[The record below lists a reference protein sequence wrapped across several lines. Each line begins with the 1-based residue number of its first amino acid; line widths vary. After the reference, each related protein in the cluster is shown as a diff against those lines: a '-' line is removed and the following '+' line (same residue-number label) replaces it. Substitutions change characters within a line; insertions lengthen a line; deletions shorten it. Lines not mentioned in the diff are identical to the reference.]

1 MKIISKIEMRKISI
15 ALLLLIYSFVEA
27 QALQEII
34 PPYNIKTVSFMDNGQ
49 NVIPVFKLGESYE
62 LNFDDLFGNEANYYY
77 EIIHCDYNW
86 VPSDIPKQEYLKGL
100 DNQRIIDY
108 SNSFNCLQLYSHYQL
123 NIPNQFTQLALSGNY
138 IIKILN
144 EDRDVV
150 FSRKFIIYEDIANVR
165 LQVKRGRNI
174 STIESKQ
181 NLDFSITSKSL
192 TFQNPLQNV
201 KVLLL
206 QNRQFTTGIKNIAP
220 QYTIGNELVY
230 KYDSETQFWGGNE
243 FRFFDNKEIRNA
255 ANNVAK
261 ISSNGAIYNS
271 FLFTDEAR
279 ANLPYSFT
287 LDANGNFVVRNLN
300 AANNKIEADYAW
312 VYFSLSA
319 PSFRLD
325 KDIYINGMFNNYALT
340 PENKMEYNEKK
351 NLYEKALLIK
361 QGFTNY
367 QYVVADTKGKID
379 QENSIDGNFFQTEN
393 EYEIIVY
400 YRENTQRYDRV
411 IGFVAINSVS
421 ITN

>member
-1 MKIISKIEMRKISI
+1 MRNLFLKIIFG
-15 ALLLLIYSFVEA
+15 LLSFLHFNILEA

-34 PPYNIKTVSFMDNGQ
+34 PPYNIKTISFMNNGQ
-49 NVIPVFKLGESYE
+49 NVIPVFKLGESFE

-138 IIKILN
+138 MIKILN

-165 LQVKRGRNI
+165 LQIKRGRNI

-411 IGFVAINSVS
+411 IGFVALNSVS

>member
-34 PPYNIKTVSFMDNGQ
+34 PPYNIKTVSFMNNGQ
-49 NVIPVFKLGESYE
+49 NVIPVFKLGESFE

-123 NIPNQFTQLALSGNY
+123 SIPNQFTQLALSGNY

-144 EDRDVV
+144 EDREVV

-165 LQVKRGRNI
+165 LQIKRGRNI

-400 YRENTQRYDRV
+400 YRKNTQRYDRV
-411 IGFVAINSVS
+411 IGFVTINSVS

>member
-1 MKIISKIEMRKISI
+1 MRYHFIKIILG
-15 ALLLLIYSFVEA
+15 LLCFLDFNNLEA

-49 NVIPVFKLGESYE
+49 NVIPVFELGESFE

-123 NIPNQFTQLALSGNY
+123 SIPNQFTRLSLSGNY
-138 IIKILN
+138 VIKILN

-165 LQVKRGRNI
+165 LQIKRGRNI

-206 QNRQFTTGIKNIAP
+206 QNRQFNTGIKNIAP

-230 KYDSETQFWGGNE
+230 RYDTETQFWGGNE

-255 ANNVAK
+255 ANNVSK

-279 ANLPYSFT
+279 ANFPYSFT

-300 AANNKIEADYAW
+300 ATNNKIEADYAW

-325 KDIYINGMFNNYALT
+325 KDIYVNGMFNNYALT

-351 NLYEKALLIK
+351 NVYEKALLIK

-367 QYVVADTKGKID
+367 QYVVADAKGNLD
-379 QENSIDGNFFQTEN
+379 PENSIDGNFFQTEN
-393 EYEIIVY
+393 EYEVIVY

-411 IGFVAINSVS
+411 IGFVALNSVS

>member
-1 MKIISKIEMRKISI
+1 MRKISVV
-15 ALLLLIYSFVEA
+15 LLFVMYSLAKA

-34 PPYNIKTVSFMDNGQ
+34 PPYNIKTISFMNNGQ
-49 NVIPVFKLGESYE
+49 NVIPVFKLGESFE

-123 NIPNQFTQLALSGNY
+123 SIPNQFTQLALSGNY
-138 IIKILN
+138 MIKILN

-165 LQVKRGRNI
+165 LQIKRGRNI

-206 QNRQFTTGIKNIAP
+206 QNRQFTTGIKNITP

-261 ISSNGAIYNS
+261 ISSSGAIYNS

-312 VYFSLSA
+312 VYFNLSA

-325 KDIYINGMFNNYALT
+325 KDIYVNGMFNNYALT

-411 IGFVAINSVS
+411 IGFVALNSVS

>member
-1 MKIISKIEMRKISI
+1 MRKISV
-15 ALLLLIYSFVEA
+15 LLLFLFCSLADA

-49 NVIPVFKLGESYE
+49 NVIPVFKLGESFE

-123 NIPNQFTQLALSGNY
+123 SIPNQFTRLSLSGNY
-138 IIKILN
+138 VIKILN

-165 LQVKRGRNI
+165 LQIKRGRNI

-206 QNRQFTTGIKNIAP
+206 QNRQFNTGIKNIAP

-230 KYDSETQFWGGNE
+230 RYDTETQFWGGNE

-255 ANNVAK
+255 ANNVSK

-279 ANLPYSFT
+279 ANFPYSFT

-300 AANNKIEADYAW
+300 ATNNKIEADYAW

-325 KDIYINGMFNNYALT
+325 KDIYVNGMFNNYALT

-351 NLYEKALLIK
+351 NVYEKALLIK

-367 QYVVADTKGKID
+367 QYVVADAKGNLD
-379 QENSIDGNFFQTEN
+379 PENSIDGNFFQTEN
-393 EYEIIVY
+393 EYEVIVY

-411 IGFVAINSVS
+411 IGFVALNSVS

>member
-49 NVIPVFKLGESYE
+49 NVIPVFKLGESFE

-86 VPSDIPKQEYLKGL
+86 VPSDIPKQEFLKGL

>member
-1 MKIISKIEMRKISI
+1 MRKISI

-201 KVLLL
+201 KVFLL

>member
-34 PPYNIKTVSFMDNGQ
+34 PPYNIKTVSFMNNGQ
-49 NVIPVFKLGESYE
+49 NVIPVFKLGESFE

-144 EDRDVV
+144 EDREVV

-367 QYVVADTKGKID
+367 QYVVADTKGKIN

>member
-1 MKIISKIEMRKISI
+1 MRKISI

-34 PPYNIKTVSFMDNGQ
+34 PPYNIKTVSFMNNGQ
-49 NVIPVFKLGESYE
+49 NVIPVFKLGESFE

>member
-1 MKIISKIEMRKISI
+1 MRNCFIKT
-15 ALLLLIYSFVEA
+15 LLGLLSFLHFNTLEA

-49 NVIPVFKLGESYE
+49 NVIPVFKLGESFE

-123 NIPNQFTQLALSGNY
+123 SIPNQFTQLALSGNY

-144 EDRDVV
+144 EDREVV

-201 KVLLL
+201 KVFLL

>member
-49 NVIPVFKLGESYE
+49 NVIPVFKLGESFE

-279 ANLPYSFT
+279 TNQPYSFT

>member
-15 ALLLLIYSFVEA
+15 ALLLLIYSYVEA

-49 NVIPVFKLGESYE
+49 NVIPVFKLGESFE

-77 EIIHCDYNW
+77 EIVHCDYNW

-123 NIPNQFTQLALSGNY
+123 SIPNQFTQLALSGNY

-144 EDRDVV
+144 EDREVV

-367 QYVVADTKGKID
+367 QYEVADTKGKID

>member
-34 PPYNIKTVSFMDNGQ
+34 PPYNIKTVSFMNNGQ
-49 NVIPVFKLGESYE
+49 NVIPVFKLGESFE

-123 NIPNQFTQLALSGNY
+123 SIPNQFTQLALSGNY

-144 EDRDVV
+144 EDREVV

>member
-49 NVIPVFKLGESYE
+49 NVIPVFKLGESFE

-123 NIPNQFTQLALSGNY
+123 SIPNQFTQLALSGNY

-144 EDRDVV
+144 EDREVV

-279 ANLPYSFT
+279 TNQPYSFT

-300 AANNKIEADYAW
+300 ASNNKIEADYAW

>member
-1 MKIISKIEMRKISI
+1 MT
-15 ALLLLIYSFVEA
+15 
-27 QALQEII
+27 Q
-34 PPYNIKTVSFMDNGQ
+34 VSFTYILL
-49 NVIPVFKLGESYE
+49 NVIPVFKLGESFE

-300 AANNKIEADYAW
+300 ASNNKIEADYAW

>member
-49 NVIPVFKLGESYE
+49 NVIPVFKLGESFE

-123 NIPNQFTQLALSGNY
+123 SIPNQFTQLALSGNY

>member
-1 MKIISKIEMRKISI
+1 MRKISVI
-15 ALLLLIYSFVEA
+15 LLFLFYSLAGA

-49 NVIPVFKLGESYE
+49 NVIPVFKLGEAFE

-77 EIIHCDYNW
+77 EIIHCDYHW

-123 NIPNQFTQLALSGNY
+123 SIPNQFTQLALSGNY
-138 IIKILN
+138 MIKILN
-144 EDRDVV
+144 DDREVV

-165 LQVKRGRNI
+165 LQIKRGRNL

-181 NLDFSITSKSL
+181 NLDFSITSQSL

-206 QNRQFTTGIKNIAP
+206 QNRQFNTEIKNIPP
-220 QYTIGNELVY
+220 QYTIGNELIY
-230 KYDSETQFWGGNE
+230 KYDTETQFWAGNE
-243 FRFFDNKEIRNA
+243 FRFFDNKEIRA
-255 ANNVAK
+255 ASNNVAK
-261 ISSNGAIYNS
+261 ISSNGGIYNNY
-271 FLFTDEAR
+271 LFIDEAR
-279 ANLPYSFT
+279 TNYPYSFT
-287 LDANGNFVVRNLN
+287 QDANGNFVVRNLN
-300 AANNKIEADYAW
+300 GTNQKIEADYAW
-312 VYFSLSA
+312 VYFSVSA

-325 KDIYINGMFNNYALT
+325 KDIYINGMFNNFALT
-340 PENKMEYNEKK
+340 PEYKMEYNEKK
-351 NLYEKALLIK
+351 KIYEKAIIIK

-367 QYVVADTKGKID
+367 QYVVTDAKGKID

-411 IGFVAINSVS
+411 VGFVSLTSVGA
-421 ITN
+421 TN

>member
-49 NVIPVFKLGESYE
+49 NVIPVFKLGESFE

-165 LQVKRGRNI
+165 LQIKRGRNI

>member
-201 KVLLL
+201 KVFLL

>member
-49 NVIPVFKLGESYE
+49 NVIPVFKLGESFE

-144 EDRDVV
+144 EDREVV

-287 LDANGNFVVRNLN
+287 LDANGNFVIRNLN

>member
-1 MKIISKIEMRKISI
+1 MRKISI

-49 NVIPVFKLGESYE
+49 NVIPVFKLGESFE

-279 ANLPYSFT
+279 TNQPYSFT

>member
-1 MKIISKIEMRKISI
+1 MRKISI

-34 PPYNIKTVSFMDNGQ
+34 PPYNIKTVSFMNNGQ
-49 NVIPVFKLGESYE
+49 NVIPVFKLGESFE

-144 EDRDVV
+144 EDREVV

-379 QENSIDGNFFQTEN
+379 KENSIDGNFFQTEN

>member
-1 MKIISKIEMRKISI
+1 MRYCFLKIFIG
-15 ALLLLIYSFVEA
+15 LLSFLYCKNTEA

-49 NVIPVFKLGESYE
+49 NVIPVFRLGESFE
-62 LNFDDLFGNEANYYY
+62 LHFDDLFGNEANYYY

-123 NIPNQFTQLALSGNY
+123 SIPNQFTRLALSGNY
-138 IIKILN
+138 MIKILN
-144 EDRDVV
+144 EDRDVI
-150 FSRKFIIYEDIANVR
+150 FSRKFIIYEDIATVR
-165 LQVKRGRNI
+165 LQIKRGRNL

-206 QNRQFTTGIKNIAP
+206 QNRQFNTGIKNIPP
-220 QYTIGNELVY
+220 QYTIGNELIY
-230 KYDSETQFWGGNE
+230 KYDTETQFWAGNE

-261 ISSNGAIYNS
+261 ISSNGGIYNS
-271 FLFTDEAR
+271 FLFTDDAR
-279 ANLPYSFT
+279 ANFPYSFT
-287 LDANGNFVVRNLN
+287 QDANGNFVVRNLN
-300 AANNKIEADYAW
+300 ATNQKIEADYAW

-319 PSFRLD
+319 PSFQLD

-351 NLYEKALLIK
+351 NVYEKALLIK

-367 QYVVADTKGKID
+367 QYIVADVKGKID
-379 QENSIDGNFFQTEN
+379 SENSIDGNFFQTEN
-393 EYEIIVY
+393 EYEVIVY

-411 IGFVAINSVS
+411 IGFVVLTSVGVS
-421 ITN
+421 N

>member
-49 NVIPVFKLGESYE
+49 NVIPVFKLGESFE

-165 LQVKRGRNI
+165 LQVNRGRNI

-279 ANLPYSFT
+279 VNLPYSFT

>member
-1 MKIISKIEMRKISI
+1 MRKIAVI
-15 ALLLLIYSFVEA
+15 LLFLFCSLADA

-34 PPYNIKTVSFMDNGQ
+34 PPYNIKTISFMDNGQ
-49 NVIPVFKLGESYE
+49 NVIPVFKLGEAFE

-100 DNQRIIDY
+100 DNQRIINY

-123 NIPNQFTQLALSGNY
+123 SIPNQFTQLALSGNY
-138 IIKILN
+138 MIKILN
-144 EDRDVV
+144 EDREIV
-150 FSRKFIIYEDIANVR
+150 FSRKFIIYEDLASVR
-165 LQVKRGRNI
+165 LQIKRGRNL

-206 QNRQFTTGIKNIAP
+206 QNRQFNTGIKNIAP
-220 QYTIGNELVY
+220 QYTIGNELIY
-230 KYDSETQFWGGNE
+230 KYDTETQFWAGNE

-255 ANNVAK
+255 SNNVSR
-261 ISSNGAIYNS
+261 ISSSGGIYRGY
-271 FLFTDEAR
+271 LFTDEAR
-279 ANLPYSFT
+279 ANFPYSFT

-300 AANNKIEADYAW
+300 ATNQKIEADYAW
-312 VYFSLSA
+312 IYFSLSA
-319 PSFRLD
+319 PSFRVD
-325 KDIYINGMFNNYALT
+325 KDIYITGMFNNYALS
-340 PENKMEYNEKK
+340 PENKMEYNQKK

-367 QYVVADTKGKID
+367 QYVVADAKGNLD
-379 QENSIDGNFFQTEN
+379 PENSIDGNFYQTEN
-393 EYEIIVY
+393 EYEVIVY

-411 IGFVAINSVS
+411 IGFVTLNSIN

>member
-1 MKIISKIEMRKISI
+1 MRKISI

-49 NVIPVFKLGESYE
+49 NVIPVFKLGESFE

-144 EDRDVV
+144 EDREVV

>member
-49 NVIPVFKLGESYE
+49 NVIPVFKLGESFE

-144 EDRDVV
+144 EDREVV

>member
-49 NVIPVFKLGESYE
+49 NVIPVFKLGESFE

-123 NIPNQFTQLALSGNY
+123 SIPNQFTQLALSGNY

-144 EDRDVV
+144 EDREVV

>member
-1 MKIISKIEMRKISI
+1 MRNHFLKI
-15 ALLLLIYSFVEA
+15 LLGLLSFLHFNTIEA

-49 NVIPVFKLGESYE
+49 NVIPVFKLGESFE

-77 EIIHCDYNW
+77 EIVHCDYNW

-123 NIPNQFTQLALSGNY
+123 SIPNQFTQLALSGNY
-138 IIKILN
+138 VVKILN

-150 FSRKFIIYEDIANVR
+150 FSRKFIIYEDLASVR
-165 LQVKRGRNI
+165 LQIKRGRNL

-206 QNRQFTTGIKNIAP
+206 QNRQFNTGIKNITP
-220 QYTIGNELVY
+220 QYTIGNELIY
-230 KYDSETQFWGGNE
+230 KYDSETQFWAGNE

-255 ANNVAK
+255 SNNVAK
-261 ISSNGAIYNS
+261 ISSNGGIYNS
-271 FLFTDEAR
+271 YLFTDEAR
-279 ANLPYSFT
+279 ANFPYSFT

-300 AANNKIEADYAW
+300 ATNQKIEADYAW

-325 KDIYINGMFNNYALT
+325 KDIYITGMFNNFALT

-367 QYVVADTKGKID
+367 QYVIADAKGKLD
-379 QENSIDGNFFQTEN
+379 PENSIDGNFYQTEN
-393 EYEIIVY
+393 EYEVIVY

-411 IGFVAINSVS
+411 IGFVALNSVS

>member
-1 MKIISKIEMRKISI
+1 MRNLFLKIIFG
-15 ALLLLIYSFVEA
+15 LLSFLHFNSLEA

-34 PPYNIKTVSFMDNGQ
+34 PPYNIKTISFMNNGQ
-49 NVIPVFKLGESYE
+49 NVIPVFKLGESFE

-123 NIPNQFTQLALSGNY
+123 SIPNQFTQLALSGNY
-138 IIKILN
+138 MVKILN
-144 EDRDVV
+144 EDREVV

-165 LQVKRGRNI
+165 LQIKRGRNI

-411 IGFVAINSVS
+411 IGFVALNSVS

>member
-49 NVIPVFKLGESYE
+49 NVIPVFKLGESFE

-325 KDIYINGMFNNYALT
+325 KDIYINGMFNNYTLT

-351 NLYEKALLIK
+351 SVYEKALLIK

>member
-34 PPYNIKTVSFMDNGQ
+34 PPYNIKTVSFMNNGQ
-49 NVIPVFKLGESYE
+49 NVIPVFKLGESFE

-123 NIPNQFTQLALSGNY
+123 SIPNQFTQLALSGNY
-138 IIKILN
+138 MIKILN
-144 EDRDVV
+144 EDREVV

-165 LQVKRGRNI
+165 LQIKRGRNI
-174 STIESKQ
+174 STNESKQ

-201 KVLLL
+201 KVFLL

>member
-49 NVIPVFKLGESYE
+49 NVIPVFKLGESFE

-144 EDRDVV
+144 EDREVV

-165 LQVKRGRNI
+165 LQIKRGRNI

-300 AANNKIEADYAW
+300 ASNNKIEADYAW